1 VHLGLPDA
9 AAARAELASLG
20 AWRGAHPAAPAV
32 LSTPATML
40 RTPGT
45 LRLATWHQLIDAGRL
60 QDGEPYLAGTAR
72 PVVARVSKATADD
85 AGVAD
90 GDKVTVATAA
100 GSVTVPLFVTEM
112 ADGVVWLP
120 ANSSGSAVRGDLGAG
135 HGTMVTLRRA
145 E

>member
-1 VHLGLPDA
+1 V
-9 AAARAELASLG
+9 LATPH
-20 AWRGAHPAAPAV
+20 A
-32 LSTPATML
+32 TPAD
-40 RTPGT
+40 GQ

-72 PVVARVSKATADD
+72 PVVALVSPATANGADL
-85 AGVAD
+85 AD

-100 GSVTVPLFVTEM
+100 GSVTVPLQVIDM

-120 ANSSGSAVRGDLGAG
+120 ANSSGCAVRADLAAG
-135 HGTMVTLRRA
+135 HGSRVTLRRA